1 MEISENNIVIKIGI
15 KLSLT
20 KIKYIGITLP
30 KHVQGHHEENEI
42 FV

>member
-1 MEISENNIVIKIGI
+1 MLF

-20 KIKYIGITLP
+20 KVKYIGITLP

-42 FV
+42 FVWKKPKI